1 MTFEEFKKYLIEH
14 IQEYL
19 PQEYSTA
26 HVEICDVVK
35 NNGMKYSGLVVR
47 KLEEAVA
54 PSIYINLSYDSL
66 LNGKEIDEILKELAS
81 DVLNNQALEEFHGV
95 RDMLFDFE
103 QVKDKIIMKVVNA
116 GKNKE
121 YLHDKVHTVWEDLA
135 IIYQVLLRENEE
147 GRAVVT
153 INADMFGKYDISKS
167 ELNAL
172 AKENTERLYP
182 GMVRTIHELVPQ
194 MMDKLDITDEDI
206 PQLSMQMY
214 VITNKR
220 GINGAAAVFCNDEL
234 LRDLSEQVDDDLI
247 ILPSSIHE
255 LIAIPASGVDKEY
268 MLETV
273 KQVNSNFGLV
283 SGDDVLAD
291 NVYHYNRQHN
301 IMKALFNE
309 EEARSA
315 GIKNHR

>member
-1 MTFEEFKKYLIEH
+1 MTFEEFKEYLLEH
-14 IQEYL
+14 ILEYL
-19 PQEYSTA
+19 PQDYTA
-26 HVEICDVVK
+26 ARVEICDVVK
-35 NNGMKYSGLVVR
+35 NNGMKYNGLVVR
-47 KLEEAVA
+47 KPGEMVA
-54 PSIYINLSYDSL
+54 PSIHINSYYDSL
-66 LNGKEIDEILKELAS
+66 LNGKELDEILKELAS
-81 DVLNNQALEEFHGV
+81 DVLNNQAPEEFHNV
-95 RDMLFDFE
+95 LDVLFDFE

-121 YLHDKVHTVWEDLA
+121 YLIDKVHTVWEDLA
-135 IIYQVLLRENEE
+135 IIYQVLLREDEE
-147 GRAVVT
+147 GRAAVT
-153 INADMFGKYDISKS
+153 INADMFRKYDISKS

-194 MMDKLDITDEDI
+194 MMEKLSITDEDI

-220 GINGAAAVFCNDEL
+220 GINGAAAIFCNEDL
-234 LRDLSEQVDDDLI
+234 LMDLSEQLDDDLI

-273 KQVNSNFGLV
+273 KQVNGNLDLI

-301 IMKALFNE
+301 IVMALFNE
-309 EEARSA
+309 EEVRAA